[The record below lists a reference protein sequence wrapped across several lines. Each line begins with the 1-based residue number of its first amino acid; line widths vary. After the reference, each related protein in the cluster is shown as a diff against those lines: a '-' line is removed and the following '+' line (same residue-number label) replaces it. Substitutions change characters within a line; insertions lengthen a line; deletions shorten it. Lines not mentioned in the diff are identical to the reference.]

1 MLWFYSTRN
10 CKYSKT
16 FNDETIVIPITLI
29 EICLKYLGITY
40 IRSLTEFKRDEK
52 NYKKQYGY
60 IKRRI
65 LMTGLDYAGKTS
77 IIYKLLSQY
86 GYIKPVHHYLC

>member
-52 NYKKQYGY
+52 NYKK
-60 IKRRI
+60 
-65 LMTGLDYAGKTS
+65 
-77 IIYKLLSQY
+77 
-86 GYIKPVHHYLC
+86 